1 MHVHVWGYNHIIYPS
16 PLHLVFG
23 ANLTSVWLGRS
34 TPLKLQRLS
43 LEKNVILVT
52 AINGSLEGFLKMC
65 IPQERLFRI
74 IVPIQVSQAGSHILR
89 QTQMLFGGMK

>member
-1 MHVHVWGYNHIIYPS
+1 MTYPS

-52 AINGSLEGFLKMC
+52 AINGSLEGFLKRC
-65 IPQERLFRI
+65 IPQDPLFRI
-74 IVPIQVSQAGSHILR
+74 IVPIQVSQSGSHMR